1 MLATILDMVVVVP
14 VVETVIGKSDA
25 LSVIQLTRYPVAAAT
40 PSQFKI
46 ILFGIDKQSV
56 TTVTPPG
63 G

>member
-1 MLATILDMVVVVP
+1 MLDMVVVVP
-14 VVETVIGKSDA
+14 VVETVIGMVNA
-25 LSVIQLTRYPVAAAT
+25 LSVIQLMIYPVAAAT

-46 ILFGIDKQSV
+46 MLFGMDKQSV